1 MKVATFN
8 LNGVNGRL
16 DLLLKWLA
24 AAQPRR
30 RLPAGVE
37 GGSEVDRKT
46 RRTAFALTSV
56 RGHLIALVSG
66 LAALL
71 FAATCFIVVYT
82 FEQNR
87 EDFQD
92 RLLAASKAV
101 SAATDRQLVQ
111 AAATAVTLSRDPDLQ
126 NARWARFHHRARDLD
141 LALPGWLM
149 VEDDAGGVVLDSQ
162 LPLGTA
168 LAPRAPVEGRVADLG
183 RLAVTVTGVRF
194 AKRRPPRCLTIACV
208 SSHAPRIRRVS
219 PGSPRQP
226 TCARASPFRR
236 RASPK
241 VSPSMGRTRHG
252 RVLSFARDRLDLPRR
267 RRGNGLNRSND
278 PGGRGDNRRLLGVVR
293 SGPESLPRP
302 FPQDRQA
309 DVGPCPERC
318 SSAWRR

>member
-1 MKVATFN
+1 M
-8 LNGVNGRL
+8 
-16 DLLLKWLA
+16 
-24 AAQPRR
+24 
-30 RLPAGVE
+30 
-37 GGSEVDRKT
+37 DRKT

-183 RLAVTVTGVRF
+183 RFAVTVTGVRF
-194 AKRRPPRCLTIACV
+194 ATQGPVVEI
-208 SSHAPRIRRVS
+208 HAPFVSQGRRYALIYVLPVS
-219 PGSPRQP
+219 AIDTVVREQRLPKEATASVFDDRVRLV
-226 TCARASPFRR
+226 ARSTNTARFAGITAPADLRTRLAVQTQGFTKGLSLD
-236 RASPK
+236 
-241 VSPSMGRTRHG
+241 GRTRHG

>member
-1 MKVATFN
+1 M
-8 LNGVNGRL
+8 
-16 DLLLKWLA
+16 
-24 AAQPRR
+24 
-30 RLPAGVE
+30 
-37 GGSEVDRKT
+37 DRKT

-194 AKRRPPRCLTIACV
+194 ATQGPVVEIHAPFVSQGRRYALIYILAVSAIDTVVREQRLPKEATASVFDDRVRLVARSTNTARFAGITAPADLRTRLAVQTQGFTKGLSLDGAYPPRARFIV
-208 SSHAPRIRRVS
+208 
-219 PGSPRQP
+219 RQ
-226 TCARASPFRR
+226 
-236 RASPK
+236 
-241 VSPSMGRTRHG
+241 
-252 RVLSFARDRLDLPRR
+252 
-267 RRGNGLNRSND
+267 
-278 PGGRGDNRRLLGVVR
+278 
-293 SGPESLPRP
+293 
-302 FPQDRQA
+302 RQ
-309 DVGPCPERC
+309 VGPP
-318 SSAWRR
+318 SSSSRKRPQPVE